1 MPLIHIEMIKGR
13 TVEQKRKLVE
23 SVTKTVCDT
32 LDTKPEKVRI
42 IITDLELE
50 NYALAGQLAI
60 DKKN

>member
-13 TVEQKRKLVE
+13 TVEQKRKLVDL
-23 SVTKTVCDT
+23 VTKTVCDT